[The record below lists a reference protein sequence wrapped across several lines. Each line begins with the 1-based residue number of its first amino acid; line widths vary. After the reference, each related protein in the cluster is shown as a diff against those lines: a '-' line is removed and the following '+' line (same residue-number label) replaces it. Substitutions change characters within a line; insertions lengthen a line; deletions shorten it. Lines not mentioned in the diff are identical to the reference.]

1 MWACGS
7 VVVDSVWVLVYVMV
21 FVGGFVW
28 AGCVFVCVG
37 GVCVG
42 VC

>member
-1 MWACGS
+1 M
-7 VVVDSVWVLVYVMV
+7 YV
-21 FVGGFVW
+21 FVYGVFMGVSVCDGFCGRDVW